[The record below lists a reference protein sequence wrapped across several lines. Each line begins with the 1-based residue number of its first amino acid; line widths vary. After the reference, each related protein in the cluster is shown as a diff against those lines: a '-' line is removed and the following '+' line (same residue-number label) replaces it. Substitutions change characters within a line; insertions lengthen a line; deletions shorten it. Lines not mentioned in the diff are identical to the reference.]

1 MSVNAYSAD
10 HGFGVVSTFVIIL
23 FFLPTLALTVRRLRD
38 AGFSV
43 WWVAL
48 LPIPFVGL
56 PVLVMTLFQTK
67 ELEVVVGFSS

>member
-1 MSVNAYSAD
+1 MPIAAD
-10 HGFGVVSTFVIIL
+10 HGLGVVSTFVIIL

-43 WWVAL
+43 WWVVL

-67 ELEVVVGFSS
+67 ELEVVVGLFS